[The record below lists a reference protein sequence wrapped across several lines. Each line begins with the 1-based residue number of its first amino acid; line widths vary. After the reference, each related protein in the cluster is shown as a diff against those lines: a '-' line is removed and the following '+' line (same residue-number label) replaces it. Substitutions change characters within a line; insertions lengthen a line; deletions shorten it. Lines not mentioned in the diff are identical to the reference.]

1 MRHAHSVRCPRCMRL
16 GQWRFV
22 VPEGSYRMPGPAE
35 PNFVGA
41 QELVPWGHGA
51 SATILDP
58 LMNAAPLAIDLPAP
72 WTGSL
77 KLEQTPSGAYVGM
90 ARLSLGGVPRCVLV
104 ITPQLSWEAAMER
117 VRLRAS
123 HFVSEWTARPRA

>member
-1 MRHAHSVRCPRCMRL
+1 
-16 GQWRFV
+16 
-22 VPEGSYRMPGPAE
+22 
-35 PNFVGA
+35 
-41 QELVPWGHGA
+41 
-51 SATILDP
+51 
-58 LMNAAPLAIDLPAP
+58 MNATLLAIDLPDP

-104 ITPQLSWEAAMER
+104 ITPQLSWDAAMER

-123 HFVSEWTARPRA
+123 HFVREWTARPRT